1 MYNFYV
7 ILIILAILSPVIAFN
22 KAKIL
27 KSISI
32 TDDFFYTSLG
42 FVIIL
47 FFIKY
52 LNKDKIIKK
61 IDDDT
66 LKRLGLQ
73 IILIVPIIYLSGI
86 ILKKSLKNVFLF
98 KSLQRSVSILVLLL
112 YSIVVM
118 KMKVTPPMIL
128 GAILLI
134 TGSHLIDKS
143 TPSNN

>member
-73 IILIVPIIYLSGI
+73 IILIIPIIYLSGV
-86 ILKKSLKNVFLF
+86 ILKKENVFVF

-112 YSIVVM
+112 YSVVVM
-118 KMKVTPPMIL
+118 KMKVTPPMVL

-134 TGSHLIDKS
+134 IGSHLIDKS

>member
-73 IILIVPIIYLSGI
+73 IVLIVPIIYLSGI
-86 ILKKSLKNVFLF
+86 ILKKENVFLF

-112 YSIVVM
+112 YSVVVM
-118 KMKVTPPMIL
+118 KMKVTPPMVL

>member
-7 ILIILAILSPVIAFN
+7 ILIIIAILSPVIAYN
-22 KAKIL
+22 KANIL
-27 KSISI
+27 KRISI

-52 LNKDKIIKK
+52 FNKDKIIKK

-73 IILIVPIIYLSGI
+73 IILIIPIIYLSGV
-86 ILKKSLKNVFLF
+86 ILKKENVFVF

-112 YSIVVM
+112 YSIFVM
-118 KMKVTPPMIL
+118 KIKITFPMIL
-128 GAILLI
+128 GALLLI
-134 TGSHLIDKS
+134 IGSHLIDKS

>member
-73 IILIVPIIYLSGI
+73 IILIVPIIYLSGT
-86 ILKKSLKNVFLF
+86 ILKRENVFLF

>member
-1 MYNFYV
+1 MYNFYA

-32 TDDFFYTSLG
+32 TDDFLYTSLG

-52 LNKDKIIKK
+52 FNKDKFIKK
-61 IDDDT
+61 IDKDT
-66 LKRLGLQ
+66 LKRIGLQ
-73 IILIVPIIYLSGI
+73 IVLIIPIIYLSGL
-86 ILKKSLKNVFLF
+86 ILKRENVFLF

-112 YSIVVM
+112 YSVVVM
-118 KMKVTPPMIL
+118 KMKVTPPMVL

-134 TGSHLIDKS
+134 TGSYLIDKS

>member
-52 LNKDKIIKK
+52 FNKDKIIKK

-73 IILIVPIIYLSGI
+73 IVLIIPIIYLSGV
-86 ILKKSLKNVFLF
+86 ILKKENVFVF

-112 YSIVVM
+112 YSVVVM
-118 KMKVTPPMIL
+118 KMKVTPPMVL

-134 TGSHLIDKS
+134 IGSHLIDKS

>member
-52 LNKDKIIKK
+52 FNKDKIIKK

-73 IILIVPIIYLSGI
+73 IILIIPIIYLSGV
-86 ILKKSLKNVFLF
+86 ILKKENVFVF

-112 YSIVVM
+112 YSVVVM
-118 KMKVTPPMIL
+118 KMKVTPPMVL

-134 TGSHLIDKS
+134 IGSHLIDKS

>member
-1 MYNFYV
+1 MYNFYI

-52 LNKDKIIKK
+52 FNKDKFIKK

-66 LKRLGLQ
+66 LKRLALQ
-73 IILIVPIIYLSGI
+73 IVLIVPIIYLSGI
-86 ILKKSLKNVFLF
+86 ILQRENVFVF

-112 YSIVVM
+112 YSIFVM
-118 KMKVTPPMIL
+118 KIKITFPMIL
-128 GAILLI
+128 GALLLI
-134 TGSHLIDKS
+134 IGSHLIDKS

>member
-1 MYNFYV
+1 MYNFYI

-73 IILIVPIIYLSGI
+73 IMLIIPIIYLSGT
-86 ILKKSLKNVFLF
+86 ILKKENVFLF

-112 YSIVVM
+112 YSVVVM
-118 KMKVTPPMIL
+118 KMKVTPPMVL

-134 TGSHLIDKS
+134 IGSHLIDKS

>member
-1 MYNFYV
+1 MYNFYI

-52 LNKDKIIKK
+52 FNKDKIIKK

-73 IILIVPIIYLSGI
+73 IMLIIPIIYLSGT
-86 ILKKSLKNVFLF
+86 ILKKENVFLF

-112 YSIVVM
+112 YSVVVM
-118 KMKVTPPMIL
+118 KMKVTPPMVL